1 MKSKNLDTYV
11 TVDKQKLDLAL
22 KEVYRTMDLLILEI
36 ERLETENEKL
46 KSKKE

>member
-1 MKSKNLDTYV
+1 M